1 MALRNELPNASSI
14 AWLARTMTYRDGLL
28 LAGIVAL
35 CGTFLSNLTGTPV
48 LTLVLIVGLMV
59 KAPSESETH
68 TVGLDLAGDTIL
80 KAGVALLGL
89 QITLSQIAALGW
101 ATALLVLFS
110 LVMTL
115 AIGWQIGRWAGLQ
128 SESAIIAAGAVAICG
143 ASAALA
149 IASVLPRKAK
159 DDTVVLAIIG
169 VTALSTVAMIAYP
182 AIARAIGLSDVQAGI
197 LFGAAIHDVAQ
208 VVGAGALI
216 SPAATETS
224 AIVKLLRVACLVPV
238 VFVVGALF
246 SQRHHEQPPRF
257 TLPRFPVFL
266 IIFAICVGLSS
277 AGLVPE
283 YTLSIANTLSQS
295 CLILA
300 VAAIGIKTSVSQI
313 LTSSGRILLVLVA
326 TTILL
331 GTGVLGS
338 LLLFFD
344 PVSI

>member
-1 MALRNELPNASSI
+1 MALRNELANALCI

-28 LAGIVAL
+28 LAGIVSL

-48 LTLVLIVGLMV
+48 LALVLIVGLLV
-59 KAPSESETH
+59 KAPSESDTH
-68 TVGLDLAGDTIL
+68 AVGLDLAGGTIL

-101 ATALLVLFS
+101 ATALLVLLS
-110 LVMTL
+110 LVITL
-115 AIGWQIGRWAGLQ
+115 ALGWQIGRWAGLQ
-128 SESAIIAAGAVAICG
+128 SETAIIAAGAVAICG

-149 IASVLPRKAK
+149 IASVLPRKAEN
-159 DDTVVLAIIG
+159 TVVLAIIG

-182 AIARAIGLSDVQAGI
+182 AIARAVGLSDVQAGI

-208 VVGAGALI
+208 VIGAGALI
-216 SPAATETS
+216 SPTATETS

-246 SQRHHEQPPRF
+246 SQRHHEQPRRF
-257 TLPRFPVFL
+257 TVPRFPVFL
-266 IIFAICVGLSS
+266 IIFAICVGFSS

-283 YTLSIANTLSQS
+283 YALSIANTLSQA

-331 GTGVLGS
+331 GAGVLGS

>member
-1 MALRNELPNASSI
+1 
-14 AWLARTMTYRDGLL
+14 MTYRDGLL

-35 CGTFLSNLTGTPV
+35 CGTFLSNITGTPV
-48 LTLVLIVGLMV
+48 LALVLIVGLLV
-59 KAPSESETH
+59 KAPSESDTH
-68 TVGLDLAGDTIL
+68 AVGLDLAGGTIL

-101 ATALLVLFS
+101 ATALLVLLS
-110 LVMTL
+110 LVITL
-115 AIGWQIGRWAGLQ
+115 ALGWQIGRWAGLQ
-128 SESAIIAAGAVAICG
+128 SETAIIAAGAVAICG

-149 IASVLPRKAK
+149 IASVSPRKAEN
-159 DDTVVLAIIG
+159 TVVLAIIG

-182 AIARAIGLSDVQAGI
+182 AIARALGLSDVHAGI

-238 VFVVGALF
+238 VFFVGALF

-266 IIFAICVGLSS
+266 IIFAMCVGLSS

-283 YTLSIANTLSQS
+283 YALSIANTLSQA

-300 VAAIGIKTSVSQI
+300 VAAIGIKTSVTQI